1 MKNKFAALQYKTTDK
16 IDVASADDAQSIL
29 IKCYDELLK
38 SIQSFQD
45 NFVFEGD
52 KISDFVPNT
61 DNFRR
66 KSNSFSKALTIIYTL
81 QSSIDFEKDL
91 NIAKNL
97 FQIYEFTRMA
107 LINEFKTCNVE
118 KSLLAASALREIRDT
133 WRDIK

>member
-16 IDVASADDAQSIL
+16 IDVASENDAQSIL

-45 NFVFEGD
+45 N
-52 KISDFVPNT
+52 IVPNT

-107 LINEFKTCNVE
+107 LINEFKTCNVQ
-118 KSLLAASALREIRDT
+118 KSVLAASALKEIRDT
-133 WRDIK
+133 WRDIR

>member
-16 IDVASADDAQSIL
+16 IDVTSENDAHSIL

-45 NFVFEGD
+45 N
-52 KISDFVPNT
+52 IVPDT

-91 NIAKNL
+91 KIAKNL

-107 LINEFKTCNVE
+107 LINEFKTCNVQ
-118 KSLLAASALREIRDT
+118 KSLLAASALKEIRDT
-133 WRDIK
+133 WRDIR